1 MEKKDTDKALEIIND
16 FKNRS
21 NKDLLFVLELINKD
35 FELTKETIIKLSTH
49 LDKLESTYEVILK
62 EMNNRANG

>member
-1 MEKKDTDKALEIIND
+1 MTKKDTDKALEIIND
-16 FKNRS
+16 YKNRS
-21 NKDLLFVLELINKD
+21 NKDLLFVLQLINED

-62 EMNNRANG
+62 EMNNRTNG